1 MTLKETI
8 SGAQRRLRE
17 VYPEGEAKAMVREIF
32 FRLKGYTLA
41 DLLLKAEEEVSDYI
55 GSKVTRIVDRL
66 AEGEPIQ
73 YIFGQ
78 ARFYGMD
85 FKVTPDTLIPRRETE
100 ELVDLVVRR
109 WRGESDLKVLDV
121 CTGSGCIAV
130 ALARNLPF
138 SKVEG
143 LDISGAALVV
153 ARENATTLKV
163 KVDFYKAD
171 ALRLD
176 SSIGEGYD
184 IVISNPP
191 YVLESEKAEM
201 SKNVLDHEPPLA
213 LFVPDSDPVKFY
225 TAIAAFASEA
235 LRPGGMLYF
244 EINPL
249 EVDNLRKIG
258 DDGCWSDS
266 EFVRDISGKERFM
279 ILTKRG

>member
-1 MTLKETI
+1 
-8 SGAQRRLRE
+8 
-17 VYPEGEAKAMVREIF
+17 MVREIF